1 MALGGT
7 RRGITRKRGCE
18 ETERE
23 EGIEE
28 HRQVDVSRK
37 EIKKEREREGERERD
52 GCRGFV
58 CIIAVIM
65 GVSVRP
71 V

>member
-1 MALGGT
+1 MGKGGVSRWKEGM
-7 RRGITRKRGCE
+7 RRSG
-18 ETERE
+18 ERE

-28 HRQVDVSRK
+28 QRGVRS
-37 EIKKEREREGERERD
+37 KKRERERERERERR

>member
-1 MALGGT
+1 M
-7 RRGITRKRGCE
+7 RRSG
-18 ETERE
+18 ERE

-28 HRQVDVSRK
+28 QRGVRS
-37 EIKKEREREGERERD
+37 KKRERERERERERR

-65 GVSVRP
+65 GVSVRS